1 MDDRQMIFHGLTI
14 RYNGE
19 VLEPRPWTEAQ
30 SVWAADLLDDAPQG
44 PVLELCAGVGHIGLG
59 TVQHSTRKLVMV
71 DFNPVAQRYA
81 QQNATANGLIEQVE
95 FRLAR
100 MEEAL
105 EASERFGL
113 IIADPP
119 WVPSEETSK
128 FPADPLTAIDGG
140 DDGLDLA
147 RLCIDL
153 MSQHLADS
161 GSALLQLGTIEQVEQ
176 ISAYAAQQLSGSI
189 RVVDTRTFDDGV
201 LVQLVR

>member
-14 RYNGE
+14 RYNDE

-30 SVWAADLLDDAPQG
+30 SGWAADLLDDAPEG

-59 TVQHSTRKLVMV
+59 AVQHSARKLVMV

-105 EASERFGL
+105 AASERFGL

-153 MSQHLADS
+153 MNQHLAD
-161 GSALLQLGTIEQVEQ
+161 GGTALLQLGNTQQVEQ
-176 ISAYAAQQLSGSI
+176 IDAYAAQLPAGSL
-189 RVVDTRTFDDGV
+189 RVAETRSFDDGV
-201 LVQLVR
+201 LVRLIR